1 MEAAELRSQVDF
13 GLENLDKI
21 FQNIQRFS
29 KDEIAQD
36 LKVSALAY
44 ECLGYY
50 NAIEHL
56 MIRFL
61 KFSKSEIP
69 TGAFSHR
76 DTIKMFYTTFAEM
89 RIGLEVVKAIDDLMG
104 FRHVVT
110 KIYGFLLDWDRLRRV
125 VDQIAKFHTDFKQ
138 IFLDAIEIATKSGH

>member
-1 MEAAELRSQVDF
+1 MEADELRRQIDF
-13 GLENLDKI
+13 GLENLDKV
-21 FQNIQRFS
+21 FQSIQKFS
-29 KDEIAQD
+29 ASDIAQD

-69 TGAFSHR
+69 R
-76 DTIKMFYTTFAEM
+76 KN
-89 RIGLEVVKAIDDLMG
+89 
-104 FRHVVT
+104 
-110 KIYGFLLDWDRLRRV
+110 
-125 VDQIAKFHTDFKQ
+125 
-138 IFLDAIEIATKSGH
+138 

>member
-1 MEAAELRSQVDF
+1 MEADELRQQVNF
-13 GLENLDKI
+13 GLENLDKV
-21 FQNIQRFS
+21 FQNIQKFS
-29 KDEIAQD
+29 MNDAAQD

-76 DTIKMFYTTFAEM
+76 DTIKMFYTTFAETK
-89 RIGLEVVKAIDDLMG
+89 IEPEAVKAIDDLMG

-125 VDQIAKFHTDFKQ
+125 VDQTSKFHTNFKQ
-138 IFLDAIEIATKSGH
+138 IFLDAIEIATKFGR

>member
-21 FQNIQRFS
+21 FQNIQKFS

-69 TGAFSHR
+69 IGAFSHR
-76 DTIKMFYTTFAEM
+76 DTIKMFYITFAETKIE
-89 RIGLEVVKAIDDLMG
+89 REVVKAIDDLMG

-125 VDQIAKFHTDFKQ
+125 VDQILKFHTNFKQ
-138 IFLDAIEIATKSGH
+138 IFLDAIEIATKSRR

>member
-1 MEAAELRSQVDF
+1 MEVDELRPQIEF
-13 GLENLDKI
+13 GLENLDKV
-21 FQNIQRFS
+21 FQSIKKFS
-29 KDEIAQD
+29 ANDIAQD

-56 MIRFL
+56 IIRFL

-76 DTIKMFYTTFAEM
+76 DTIRTFYAIFTEVKFEP
-89 RIGLEVVKAIDDLMG
+89 EVVKAIDDLMG

-110 KIYGFLLDWDRLRRV
+110 KIYGFLLDWERLRRV
-125 VDQIAKFHTDFKQ
+125 VDQIALHHEKIKQ
-138 IFLDAIEIATKSGH
+138 IFTDAIKIVER

>member
-1 MEAAELRSQVDF
+1 MEADELRQQIDF
-13 GLENLDKI
+13 GLENLDKV
-21 FQNIQRFS
+21 FQSIQKFS
-29 KDEIAQD
+29 ASDIAQD

-76 DTIKMFYTTFAEM
+76 DTIRIFYATFPQTKIEP
-89 RIGLEVVKAIDDLMG
+89 EVVKAIDDLMG

-110 KIYGFLLDWDRLRRV
+110 KIYGFLLDWDRLKRV
-125 VDQIAKFHTDFKQ
+125 VDQISKFHTNIKQ
-138 IFLDAIEIATKSGH
+138 VFLDAIEIVSESGR

>member
-1 MEAAELRSQVDF
+1 MEVDELKQQINF

-29 KDEIAQD
+29 ANDVAQD

-50 NAIEHL
+50 NAVEHL

-61 KFSKSEIP
+61 KFSQSEIP

-76 DTIKMFYTTFAEM
+76 DTIKKFYTVFTKVQLEP
-89 RIGLEVVKAIDDLMG
+89 EVVKAIDDLMG

-110 KIYGFLLDWDRLRRV
+110 KIYGFLLDWERLKRV
-125 VDQIAKFHTDFKQ
+125 VDQIAKHHISIKQ
-138 IFLDAIEIATKSGH
+138 VFVNALGIAPKSER

>member
-1 MEAAELRSQVDF
+1 MELDELKQQVSF
-13 GLENLDKI
+13 GLENLDKA

-29 KDEIAQD
+29 SDSIEQD

-61 KFSKSEIP
+61 KFSKNAIP

-76 DTIKMFYTTFAEM
+76 DTIRMFYAAFQETRIEAETA
-89 RIGLEVVKAIDDLMG
+89 KAIDDLMG

-125 VDQIAKFHTDFKQ
+125 IDQISMYHTKIKQ
-138 IFLDAIEIATKSGH
+138 VFTNAAEIARQ